1 MRAFIS
7 RNRAGLLQILGGALL
22 VVGVGFIFGYAV
34 AIAVTG
40 VGLVGLGIA
49 EERG

>member
-7 RNRAGLLQILGGALL
+7 RNRADLLQIIGGALL

-34 AIAVTG
+34 AIALTG
-40 VGLVGLGIA
+40 AGVVALGIA